1 MKHIF
6 TILLLLC
13 SFNFAFADKE
23 DVKMQGDKV
32 LPKPRSLVQKPR
44 VQLERDLCQ
53 LTIAFSSQ
61 DLYTLSVVDD
71 KGFIV
76 HQESL
81 MTDGS
86 GHVYDLPTLDEGFYT
101 ISVESDNR
109 SFVGEFNI

>member
-13 SFNFAFADKE
+13 SFNFAFADNE
-23 DVKMQGDKV
+23 VDMKV
-32 LPKPRSLVQKPR
+32 IESTGTMPRSLVQKPR